1 MLEEPEIRQR
11 YVDFESRF
19 GRGGAIDLYFAPG
32 RVNLIGDHTD
42 YNGGYVLPA
51 AVQQG
56 NYMMIRASELPPARL
71 FSENVDLDA
80 RILPADI
87 SRTGDWADYVRGVYL
102 YAREYCAGLPP
113 FDALYFGDL
122 PLDSGVASSAS
133 IEVVTALGLET
144 LGCTIDRDE
153 IVKLGMKAE
162 NDFVG
167 FPSGILDQFAV
178 AYARAGHAILLNCET
193 LEHRQVPFNMA
204 DAALVVGNTGV
215 RRTLAGSEY
224 RTRRAESEEAL
235 AQLSK
240 KLGPKRNLTQV
251 SINEFELGRYS
262 LTPLLEKRAEHV
274 IYENLRV
281 EEAARCLEAG
291 DPETLGH
298 LMNRSH
304 ESLRDLYEVS
314 CPELDA
320 LQEISLEQ
328 QGVWGCRMTG
338 GGFGGCVVAII
349 KKDSVERY
357 LRRVPGLY
365 WQSTHYDAEFVV
377 TTPGDGA
384 KKL

>member
-11 YVDFESRF
+11 YIEFESRF
-19 GRGGAIDLYFAPG
+19 GRGDVIDLYFAPG

-42 YNGGYVLPA
+42 YNGGYVLPT

-56 NYMMIRASELPPARL
+56 NYLMIRASELAPARL

-102 YAREYCAGLPP
+102 YAREHCAQLPP

-122 PLDSGVASSAS
+122 PLDSGLASSAS
-133 IEVVTALGLET
+133 IEVVTALGLES
-144 LGCTIDRDE
+144 LGCTLTRDE

-178 AYARAGHAILLNCET
+178 AYAQAGHAILLNCET
-193 LEHRQVPFNMA
+193 LEYRQVPFNMK

-215 RRTLAGSEY
+215 RRSLAGSEY

-235 AQLSK
+235 AQIAK

-251 SINEFELGRYS
+251 SINEFERARYS
-262 LTPLLEKRAEHV
+262 ITPLLEKRAEHV

-338 GGFGGCVVAII
+338 GGFGGCVVAIV
-349 KKDSVERY
+349 KKDFVDRY

>member
-1 MLEEPEIRQR
+1 
-11 YVDFESRF
+11 
-19 GRGGAIDLYFAPG
+19 
-32 RVNLIGDHTD
+32 
-42 YNGGYVLPA
+42 
-51 AVQQG
+51 
-56 NYMMIRASELPPARL
+56 
-71 FSENVDLDA
+71 
-80 RILPADI
+80 
-87 SRTGDWADYVRGVYL
+87 
-102 YAREYCAGLPP
+102 
-113 FDALYFGDL
+113 
-122 PLDSGVASSAS
+122 
-133 IEVVTALGLET
+133 
-144 LGCTIDRDE
+144 
-153 IVKLGMKAE
+153 
-162 NDFVG
+162 
-167 FPSGILDQFAV
+167 
-178 AYARAGHAILLNCET
+178 
-193 LEHRQVPFNMA
+193 MA

-235 AQLSK
+235 TQLSK